1 MAADRLAGALRFRS
15 DRSTETKEAATM
27 TRKRQ
32 TLKTRV
38 TTDRP
43 QRRAEKKAQQ
53 RWVRV
58 FSGILSR
65 SGKIVPSEAAF
76 VMVALMYPEKS
87 PAEKFRLA
95 QAQTVIDCVY
105 ENKLAATTHV
115 VRR

>member
-1 MAADRLAGALRFRS
+1 
-15 DRSTETKEAATM
+15 M

-32 TLKTRV
+32 TQKTSV

-43 QRRAEKKAQQ
+43 QRRGEKKAQQ

-58 FSGILSR
+58 LSGILSR
-65 SGKIVPSEAAF
+65 SGKIVPSEAAL
-76 VMVALMYPEKS
+76 VAVARRYPKRS

-95 QAQTVIDCVY
+95 QAQTVLDCVR
-105 ENKLAATTHV
+105 EKNLAATIHV